1 MRIKLRYTESH
12 EWVQLEG
19 KIATI
24 GITDHAQKELGEIV
38 YIELPQIGHS
48 VKAGQEVCVLEST
61 KAAADVYA
69 PISGKIVEV
78 NSELKSHPGQINQ
91 SAESK
96 SWLFKIEVSN
106 SKEFDHLLTKQQYD
120 KIVK

>member
-1 MRIKLRYTESH
+1 MRFTESH

-19 KIATI
+19 KIATV

-38 YIELPQIGHS
+38 YIELPQIGQS